1 MLATVGGAASRA
13 QRTLD
18 LTIRKSVILSRAR
31 CISYAD
37 TGGTTSTL
45 LRRAREPACGACI
58 GAYRM
63 SSPLTPP
70 ASAKR
75 SRAARR
81 DCSSRRVEATAD
93 ASESARAPRPAHVP
107 RVSHAED
114 AARALAAVDAFVP
127 HLEHHALAM
136 HDVADA
142 REALDAA
149 LQARP
154 SRARLAHRAAPRPHR
169 RYFPLL
175 FNRAPVVVAS
185 RTP

>member
-1 MLATVGGAASRA
+1 
-13 QRTLD
+13 
-18 LTIRKSVILSRAR
+18 
-31 CISYAD
+31 
-37 TGGTTSTL
+37 
-45 LRRAREPACGACI
+45 
-58 GAYRM
+58 M

-93 ASESARAPRPAHVP
+93 ASELARAPRPAHVP

-136 HDVADA
+136 HDVTDA

-154 SRARLAHRAAPRPHR
+154 SRRASPTAPHPARTADIS
-169 RYFPLL
+169 L
-175 FNRAPVVVAS
+175 FFSTACQS
-185 RTP
+185 S